1 MVKKASA
8 WAIRIDE
15 VAGLT
20 RSAIIDWC
28 KKYNAVVC
36 CREEPDSETPNPH
49 YHIALRSDEVS
60 QETIRNWTKKAFGDL
75 PYSKS
80 DFATSVWDGEENY
93 LRYCCKGPDWQGDKT
108 KQMDSYRKPDV
119 IFTQLLIITTD
130 SLHAAYWAE
139 NKARLA
145 ALVQKTAKKSPELVD
160 EVVDQIRTKLASS
173 EIEDDWLSKCS
184 AANTILMDV
193 FKGKCNDHIIFPILQ
208 SVMYQLDRKQTV
220 ANQFS
225 RMLKKFSH
233 L

>member
-20 RSAIIDWC
+20 RSVIIDWC
-28 KKYNAVVC
+28 KKYNAVLC

-80 DFATSVWDGEENY
+80 DFATAMWDGDEKY
-93 LRYCCKGPDWQGDKT
+93 LRYCCKGPDWQSDKT

-119 IFTQLLIITTD
+119 VFTQLLSITTD
-130 SLHAAYWAE
+130 SLHKGFWDT
-139 NKARLA
+139 NKVSGDR
-145 ALVQKTAKKSPELVD
+145 VKPGSKKSPELVE
-160 EVVDQIRTKLASS
+160 EVVDKVRSKLASG
-173 EIEDDWLSKCS
+173 EIEDTWMTKCE
-184 AANTILMDV
+184 AANAILMDV
-193 FKGKCNDHIIFPILQ
+193 YKGKCNDHAIFPVLQ
-208 SVMYQLDRKQTV
+208 SVMYNLDRKVTV
-220 ANQFS
+220 AYQFS
-225 RMLKKFSH
+225 RMLKKFSC
-233 L
+233 